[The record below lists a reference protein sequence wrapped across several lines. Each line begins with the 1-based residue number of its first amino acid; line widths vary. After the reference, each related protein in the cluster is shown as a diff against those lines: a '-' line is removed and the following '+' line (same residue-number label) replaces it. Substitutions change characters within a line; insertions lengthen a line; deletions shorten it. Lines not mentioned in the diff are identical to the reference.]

1 LLKCVIELPKQFKVG
16 RCDAPDTEIFETLG
30 ESLKETF
37 AVGCAI
43 LPILLKL
50 HNETA
55 KKPIPNNEGKVHCPD
70 CSVLDFLVCLLAKN
84 DELFKV
90 LGRI

>member
-1 LLKCVIELPKQFKVG
+1 
-16 RCDAPDTEIFETLG
+16 
-30 ESLKETF
+30 
-37 AVGCAI
+37 
-43 LPILLKL
+43 LLKL